1 MSEHNETS
9 NQKAKEEKLNR
20 KTNAESFAAEN
31 AAELFFLAENYVKI
45 KRILYFRRTGM
56 DEFREIIGN
65 DLIKDLFLRAV
76 RTSHVSH
83 GYILSGEDG
92 MGKKMIAR
100 SFAKLLLCEDPEK
113 GDTPC
118 GKCHSCLQFAS
129 GNHPDVIYL
138 KHEKPNVIGVD
149 DIRNLNEDIIIKPYS
164 SAYKIYI
171 VDEAET
177 MTVAAQNALLK
188 TLEEP
193 PIYAVILLLTTNG
206 ANFLQ
211 TILSRCV
218 ILNLKQ
224 IPEEEVER
232 VLREQGIPEKR
243 IQPILKLSRGN
254 IGKAKKMAESDD
266 FSELL
271 HEIMNLMQSIHRMTF
286 EELMAAVGRLSEHRL
301 NIRECLDFIRLWYRD
316 VLLFKVTNDINV
328 LVFQESFRDIR
339 EVAQKSSF
347 EGIENIMQAIDTATR
362 RLEANVNFELTMEL
376 LLMAVRDN

>member
-1 MSEHNETS
+1 MFEHNKTS

-31 AAELFFLAENYVKI
+31 AAELFFLVENYVKI

-243 IQPILKLSRGN
+243 IQPILKLCRGN

-286 EELMAAVGRLSEHRL
+286 EELMAAVSRLSEHRL

>member
-1 MSEHNETS
+1 
-9 NQKAKEEKLNR
+9 
-20 KTNAESFAAEN
+20 
-31 AAELFFLAENYVKI
+31 
-45 KRILYFRRTGM
+45 M

-243 IQPILKLSRGN
+243 IQPILKLCRGN

-266 FSELL
+266 FAELL

-286 EELMAAVGRLSEHRL
+286 EELMAAVSRLSEHRL

>member
-1 MSEHNETS
+1 
-9 NQKAKEEKLNR
+9 
-20 KTNAESFAAEN
+20 
-31 AAELFFLAENYVKI
+31 
-45 KRILYFRRTGM
+45 M

-100 SFAKLLLCEDPEK
+100 SFAKLLLCEDTEK

-243 IQPILKLSRGN
+243 IQPILKLCRGN

-328 LVFQESFRDIR
+328 LVFQENFRDIR
-339 EVAQKSSF
+339 EVAQKCSF

>member
-1 MSEHNETS
+1 MYKALYRTWRPMSFDDVISQPHITETLQ
-9 NQKAKEEKLNR
+9 NQVR
-20 KTNAESFAAEN
+20 TGKTAHAY
-31 AAELFFLAENYVKI
+31 LFTGSRGTGKTTCA
-45 KRILYFRRTGM
+45 RILAKAVNCPHAVN
-56 DEFREIIGN
+56 GN
-65 DLIKDLFLRAV
+65 PCLECDICKDADR
-76 RTSHVSH
+76 
-83 GYILSGEDG
+83 GILS
-92 MGKKMIAR
+92 
-100 SFAKLLLCEDPEK
+100 
-113 GDTPC
+113 
-118 GKCHSCLQFAS
+118 
-129 GNHPDVIYL
+129 DVI
-138 KHEKPNVIGVD
+138 EIDAASNNSVE
-149 DIRNLNEDIIIKPYS
+149 DIRDLREGTVYRPERC
-164 SAYKIYI
+164 AYKIYI
-171 VDEAET
+171 IDEVHMLSGSAWG
-177 MTVAAQNALLK
+177 ALLK
-188 TLEEP
+188 VMEEP
-193 PIYAVILLLTTNG
+193 PAYAVILLLTTNG

-243 IQPILKLSRGN
+243 IQPILKLCRGN
-254 IGKAKKMAESDD
+254 IGKARKMAESDD
-266 FSELL
+266 FAELL

-286 EELMAAVGRLSEHRL
+286 EEFMAAVGRLSEHRL

>member
-1 MSEHNETS
+1 
-9 NQKAKEEKLNR
+9 
-20 KTNAESFAAEN
+20 
-31 AAELFFLAENYVKI
+31 
-45 KRILYFRRTGM
+45 M

-113 GDTPC
+113 DDTPC

-149 DIRNLNEDIIIKPYS
+149 DIRKLNEDIIIKPYS

-193 PIYAVILLLTTNG
+193 PAYAVILLLTTNG

-224 IPEEEVER
+224 IPEEDVER
-232 VLREQGIPEKR
+232 VLREQGVPEKR
-243 IQPILKLSRGN
+243 IQPILKLCRGN

-266 FSELL
+266 FAELL
-271 HEIMNLMQSIHRMTF
+271 HEIMNLMETIHQMTF

-301 NIRECLDFIRLWYRD
+301 NIRECLDFVRLWYRD

-328 LVFQESFRDIR
+328 LVFQESFRSIR

-347 EGIENIMQAIDTATR
+347 EGIEKIMQAIDTATR

-376 LLMAVRDN
+376 LLMAMKDN

>member
-1 MSEHNETS
+1 
-9 NQKAKEEKLNR
+9 
-20 KTNAESFAAEN
+20 
-31 AAELFFLAENYVKI
+31 
-45 KRILYFRRTGM
+45 M

-100 SFAKLLLCEDPEK
+100 SFAKLFLCEDPEK

-243 IQPILKLSRGN
+243 IQPILKLCRGN